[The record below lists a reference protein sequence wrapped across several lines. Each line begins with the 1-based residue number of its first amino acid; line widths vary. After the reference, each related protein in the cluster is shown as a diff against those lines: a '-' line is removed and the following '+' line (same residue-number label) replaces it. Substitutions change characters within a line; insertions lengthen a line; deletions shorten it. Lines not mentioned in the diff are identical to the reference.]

1 VFEDRQ
7 ARGHRY
13 TAKPHGAA
21 RAMWLDRRT
30 SVAHSQTPI
39 LIVDHDVASARALRR
54 LLRKWGYHNV
64 HCEHSAS
71 AALESAVAFSPA
83 IILLDIEL
91 PDMSG
96 YELARALHQHPRL
109 QSTQGGSVRGHRVSS
124 AISSSRSPQRRFV
137 RFSTPL
143 LPTASRTHSA
153 SDHGALYGW
162 RPYVSNKVRAGAHIQ
177 SSGFDISARGLDL
190 RLP

>member
-7 ARGHRY
+7 APGHRY

-96 YELARALHQHPRL
+96 YELARALHQHPNL
-109 QSTQGGSVRGHRVSS
+109 QSMRLIALTNSG
-124 AISSSRSPQRRFV
+124 
-137 RFSTPL
+137 
-143 LPTASRTHSA
+143 
-153 SDHGALYGW
+153 DHPG
-162 RPYVSNKVRAGAHIQ
+162 RERARA
-177 SSGFDISARGLDL
+177 SGFERYLVKPITSAAL
-190 RLP
+190 REILNTSSP